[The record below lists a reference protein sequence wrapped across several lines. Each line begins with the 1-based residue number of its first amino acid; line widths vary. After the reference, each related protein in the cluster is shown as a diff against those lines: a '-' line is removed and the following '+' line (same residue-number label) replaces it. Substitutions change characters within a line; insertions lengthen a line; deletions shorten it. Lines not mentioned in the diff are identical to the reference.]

1 MMDLQTAAKAVPL
14 YEVALA
20 AAKRFGMSPAEFT
33 AAIGLIH
40 AASTETLLE
49 MAARD
54 SAPADKETPE
64 CP

>member
-1 MMDLQTAAKAVPL
+1 MMDLQTAAKTVAL
-14 YEVALA
+14 YEVAQA
-20 AAKRFGMSPAEFT
+20 AAKRIGMSPAEFA

-40 AASTETLLE
+40 ECSTETLLE

-54 SAPADKETPE
+54 TAPADKETPE